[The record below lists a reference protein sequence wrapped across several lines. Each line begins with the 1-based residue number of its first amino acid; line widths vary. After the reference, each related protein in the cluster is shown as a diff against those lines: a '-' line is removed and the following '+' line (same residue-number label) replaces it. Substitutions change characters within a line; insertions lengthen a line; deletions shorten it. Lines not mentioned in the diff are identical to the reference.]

1 MGNTTRDGRWR
12 LRLVRGA
19 AHLRADLSFAII
31 DSFLIILAYSAA
43 LGLRFVESSAGIPQR
58 WLHGFLTM
66 LPLILA
72 IHLICNIVFGA
83 YGHVWEHASVAEALR
98 MVGATLTAGGII
110 LGIVLLG
117 RELVEQWGIVPVG
130 VVAMG
135 SMLTGA
141 GMGAVR
147 FRSRMFS
154 YKRSVGG
161 NTPQTT
167 LVVGTGRMAAE
178 VARHL
183 SQAGVTPIAG
193 FVSTDGR
200 QPRLLAGRPV
210 LGTLEEIDRLVWA
223 NDIDQIVVAGTHSD
237 ETMRELV
244 DRCLHI
250 DVRLRIV
257 PDIATA
263 LNGNG
268 TSRDIRDLE
277 LRDLLPRPQV
287 ATDLAGA
294 AEILAGRRILVT
306 GAGGSIGSVIV
317 RQALGFGAAQV
328 VALDHDETH
337 LFDASIGWSPYED
350 RVVLQLCD
358 IRDQEALARVFAT
371 HLPEVVF
378 HAAAHKHVPILELS
392 ADEAVKTNVLGTQ
405 HLLEASRLVG
415 SERFVLIS
423 TDKAVRPTSVMGA
436 SKRVAEMLVQAE
448 AIRTPGCRFSSVRF
462 GNVLG
467 SRGSVVPTFLR
478 QIQQGGPVTVTD
490 PEMVRYFMTV
500 EEAVELV
507 LQAAALT
514 ENGETFVLDMGE
526 PIKII
531 DLAHRLIRLAGLV
544 PGRHIQVETIGTRP
558 GEKLREFLT
567 ENELRPAKH
576 PKIHLADPAFPGPVT
591 VMETVLLL
599 RRQIERGESDAI
611 YETLHALAQG
621 KGDEN
626 EVVTLRLFE
635 DSLQWS

>member
-1 MGNTTRDGRWR
+1 MGNGIFGADNLGGVMGITTHDRKWR
-12 LRLVRGA
+12 LRLMQGA
-19 AHLRADLSFAII
+19 AHLRADLSFAVI
-31 DSFLIILAYSAA
+31 DSFLIVLAYTAA
-43 LGLRFVESSAGIPQR
+43 MALRFVESSAGIPQR

-66 LPLILA
+66 LPVILA
-72 IHLICNIVFGA
+72 IHLVCNIVFGA

-110 LGIVLLG
+110 IGIVLVG
-117 RELVEQWGIVPVG
+117 RELVEQWGLVPVG

-135 SMLTGA
+135 SMLTVA

-154 YKRSVGG
+154 FKRSGG
-161 NTPQTT
+161 APAPQNT
-167 LVVGTGRMAAE
+167 LVVGTGRMAAD

-183 SQAGVTPIAG
+183 SPAGSTQVAG
-193 FVSTDGR
+193 FVSIDGH
-200 QPRLLAGRPV
+200 QKRLLAGRPV
-210 LGTLEEIDRLVWA
+210 LGTLEEIDHLVRV

-244 DRCLHI
+244 DRCLHV

-257 PDIATA
+257 PDIVTA

-294 AEILAGRRILVT
+294 AEILADRRVLVT

-337 LFDASIGWSPYED
+337 LFDSGISWSPHED
-350 RVVLQLCD
+350 RVVFQLCD
-358 IRDQEALARVFAT
+358 IRDREALERIFVT
-371 HLPEVVF
+371 HRPEVVF
-378 HAAAHKHVPILELS
+378 HAAAHKHVPMLELS

-405 HLLEASRLVG
+405 HLLEAARFVG
-415 SERFVLIS
+415 SERFILIS

-448 AIRTPGCRFSSVRF
+448 AIRTPACRFSSVRF

-478 QIQQGGPVTVTD
+478 QIQRGGPVTVTD

-500 EEAVELV
+500 DEAVELV

-544 PGRHIQVETIGTRP
+544 PGRH
-558 GEKLREFLT
+558 
-567 ENELRPAKH
+567 
-576 PKIHLADPAFPGPVT
+576 
-591 VMETVLLL
+591 
-599 RRQIERGESDAI
+599 
-611 YETLHALAQG
+611 
-621 KGDEN
+621 
-626 EVVTLRLFE
+626 
-635 DSLQWS
+635 